1 MNNCVVAPLP
11 SLKYRRYLLRRV
23 VAVICQRLIRLG
35 SWKIAVKRTVNA
47 RSLRFELRDH
57 TQCLFFFGVSPE
69 PENSAL
75 IRAIGEAAGGDLI
88 DVGAN
93 FGQQPFEVWKSF
105 RKIVLV
111 EPNGEAA
118 RFLRDLFQNAFN
130 VEILEAGASDR
141 VGEATLFFPDEKQ
154 SGVAR
159 IGANSEG
166 LKIALTTIDEILRT
180 RALLP
185 SLIKIDVEGFEEQVI
200 RGAEETLKEHLP
212 ILAFECEDEKQFE
225 KCKGLLPRSCDFYH
239 IYSDVRPALHK
250 SDQVGPVVRSLV
262 VGSRTYVSKIDKISG
277 YLSLIYAVPEERQEA
292 FQKGLKAL
300 SASGVDF
307 D

>member
-1 MNNCVVAPLP
+1 MNNGVIARIP
-11 SLKYRRYLLRRV
+11 SLGYRRYLLKRV
-23 VAVICQRLIRLG
+23 AAVICQRLIRFG

-47 RSLRFELRDH
+47 RFLRFELRDH

-93 FGQQPFEVWKSF
+93 FGQQPYEVWDRF
-105 RKIVLV
+105 RKLVLI
-111 EPNGEAA
+111 EPNGEAV
-118 RFLRDLFQNAFN
+118 RFLRDLFLNAAN

-159 IGANSEG
+159 IGSSSEG

-180 RALLP
+180 RDLRP

-200 RGAEETLKEHLP
+200 RGAKETLKKHLP
-212 ILAFECEDEKQFE
+212 ILAFECEDEEQFE
-225 KCKGLLPRSCDFYH
+225 KCKGLLPHSCDFYH

-262 VGSRTYVSKIDKISG
+262 VGSHTYVSKVDKISG
-277 YLSLIYAVPEERQEA
+277 YLSLIFAVPEERQEI
-292 FQKGLKAL
+292 FQKGLAAL
-300 SASGVDF
+300 AASGVDF